1 MVNVNHQMTIIEP
14 KQFISSHSCNIIS
27 MLQEFSFMIIGITGL
42 IGSGKDTIADYL
54 TTHHGFKRVSFAA
67 SLKDAV
73 SAVFG
78 WDREYLEGTTKAS
91 RAWRE
96 KRDEWWSN
104 RLGMDITP
112 RWILQY
118 WGTDVCRNHFH
129 NDIWVASVEHK
140 LLNSKEDIVIT
151 DCRFSNEVAAIKNA
165 NGIALR
171 VKRGPDPKWYDAAVA
186 YNRGP
191 NGNSAWALSK
201 GKLDKLKIH
210 ASEYSSIGLKYD
222 YIVENNGTIDELHNQ
237 IYEII
242 NSQSQDHPDAK

>member
-1 MVNVNHQMTIIEP
+1 
-14 KQFISSHSCNIIS
+14 
-27 MLQEFSFMIIGITGL
+27 MIIGITGL

-54 TTHHGFKRVSFAA
+54 TTHHGFKRISFAA

-73 SAVFG
+73 AAVFG

-91 RAWRE
+91 RQWRE
-96 KRDEWWSN
+96 QKDEWWSN
-104 RLGMDITP
+104 RLGMEITP

-140 LLNSKEDIVIT
+140 LLNTKEDIVIT

-165 NGIALR
+165 GGVALR
-171 VKRGPDPKWYDAAVA
+171 VKRGSDPEWYDSAIDF
-186 YNRGP
+186 NKGP

-201 GKLDKLKIH
+201 AKLDTLKIH

-222 YIVENNGTIDELHNQ
+222 YIVENNSTIDELHNK
-237 IYEII
+237 IYNII
-242 NSQSQDHPDAK
+242 NSQSEGLPVSK